1 MSAKS
6 APHKLS
12 LAVARGRARLGLL
25 VVPAVMM
32 AAAAASTALALEAGA
47 HPLHSLVTACTHLLA
62 SGMALPGGGPPNP

>member
-25 VVPAVMM
+25 VVPAVML
-32 AAAAASTALALEAGA
+32 AAAAGTALAMEAGA
-47 HPLHSLVTACTHLLA
+47 HPMHSLVTACTHLLA

>member
-25 VVPAVMM
+25 VVPAVML
-32 AAAAASTALALEAGA
+32 AAAAGTALAMEAGA

>member
-12 LAVARGRARLGLL
+12 LVAARGRARLGLL
-25 VVPAVMM
+25 VVPAVML
-32 AAAAASTALALEAGA
+32 AAAAGTALAMEAGA

>member
-12 LAVARGRARLGLL
+12 RAAARGRARLGLL
-25 VVPAVMM
+25 VVPAVML
-32 AAAAASTALALEAGA
+32 AATAGAALAMEVGA
-47 HPLHSLVTACTHLLA
+47 HPLHSVVTACTHLLA

>member
-25 VVPAVMM
+25 VVPAVML
-32 AAAAASTALALEAGA
+32 AAAAGTALALEAGA
-47 HPLHSLVTACTHLLA
+47 HPMHSLVTACTHLLA